1 MSPATTSAISAT
13 TKVHNL
19 WRSPLPYL
27 FGGLGLML
35 LLISVALVILA
46 CSYRKPSSSEDDEEK
61 PAKPMSTVLGDERR
75 IAIVI
80 MAGDDM
86 PTHLATEVITPTT
99 HHCTC
104 SSETDQKV

>member
-1 MSPATTSAISAT
+1 MSPATASAT
-13 TKVHNL
+13 STTTKAHHL

-35 LLISVALVILA
+35 LLISVALIILA
-46 CSYRKPSSSEDDEEK
+46 CSYLKPSSSEDEEK
-61 PAKPMSTVLGDERR
+61 QAKPASTVLDDERR
-75 IAIVI
+75 IAIVL
-80 MAGDDM
+80 MAGDDK

-99 HHCTC
+99 HYCTC